1 MAKTSLVVK
10 AGRKQRYQ
18 TREYNRCARCGRPRA
33 TTASSGSAAS
43 ACAKSRTRASSPV

>member
-10 AGRKQRYQ
+10 AGRKQRY
-18 TREYNRCARCGRPRA
+18 TDAGSTTAVSAAAARAP

-43 ACAKSRTRASSPV
+43 ACAK